1 MERRRL
7 QIRQLEEC
15 LKIATLESA
24 AEKAESEGDLVAA
37 IAAYEELLAL
47 QPPTSPNLREEDAVR
62 RGLQALGQF
71 ADGGPFAPGIAF
83 HVQQQLILQGRDA
96 LGVDQI
102 FGGAQEATQVVAEIG
117 EVLEILLGQRACGGG
132 HGGIKRFVAEYI
144 TT

>member
-47 QPPTSPNLREEDAVR
+47 QPPVIVATLPPRPAPCHTRHTPRARHGAVR
-62 RGLQALGQF
+62 HEQGAARA
-71 ADGGPFAPGIAF
+71 GGGAKEFERTTRHG
-83 HVQQQLILQGRDA
+83 GRDSRRA
-96 LGVDQI
+96 LV
-102 FGGAQEATQVVAEIG
+102 
-117 EVLEILLGQRACGGG
+117 R
-132 HGGIKRFVAEYI
+132 
-144 TT
+144 